1 MRDCPCDKTREIR
14 GLSTFA
20 APWAERPGDML
31 VALIYIGPTDA
42 VGAETRRPAVAAM
55 E

>member
-1 MRDCPCDKTREIR
+1 MRNYPRDKTREIR

-20 APWAERPGDML
+20 APWAERPGVML
-31 VALIYIGPTDA
+31 VALIYIGLTDA
-42 VGAETRRPAVAAM
+42 VGAETRRPAAAAM